1 MKISILGYG
10 VFGSAIASR
19 LALNGHIILKNIIK
33 DSDAILVSVPSYAVS
48 GVLVSHKNEITN
60 NQKIIICSKGFDKS
74 GELFS
79 VVLEKEFPD
88 NEIYFL
94 YGPTLAEELRS
105 GIFSVMVLAGGE
117 GKNELKKEFESKDL
131 YIQLSDDIIGV
142 QVGSAL
148 KNTVGIFVG
157 LVEGAGYGENTQ
169 GFVYSM
175 GLQKI
180 QKIGVYMGAKP
191 ETFLGFTC
199 AGDLFLR
206 SRSRILGVEIGKG
219 RSFEEVSIEMTY
231 PKEGISSLKNIL
243 KKEDEINIDLQFFRI
258 IHEVVFEE
266 LSVKEAVVKLAN
278 IIE

>member
-1 MKISILGYG
+1 MKIAILGHG
-10 VFGSAIASR
+10 VFGSAMASR
-19 LALNGHIILKNIIK
+19 LTLKGHTILKNTIK

-48 GVLVSHKNEITN
+48 GVLISHKSDIT
-60 NQKIIICSKGFDKS
+60 NQKIVICSKGFDKS

-243 KKEDEINIDLQFFRI
+243 KMEGSIDIDLRFFKI
-258 IHEVVFEE
+258 INEVVFEGLPVE
-266 LSVKEAVVKLAN
+266 EAVVKLAN